1 MSVDHSKRRVRIER
15 GLYQRPSDGKYEAG
29 YTCEGKWTMV
39 TLRATSLTEARK
51 EQRALVTKVDSG
63 EAVASNRITLGT
75 VRDELL
81 ADTQRKIDRGQKQQ
95 RTKDALNA
103 RLRAAFKKLPAS
115 TPIQKL
121 TPRTIIE
128 ADLTFA
134 EYSGL
139 HRLLSFAF
147 EEPRR
152 YIYEHPCARIPKDDR
167 PRCGKATIV
176 VLDNEALG
184 KLLGKAEG
192 QWRVLFSLMAYSGL
206 RPMEALGLRW
216 GDLAD
221 GFIHV
226 RGQLTR
232 TGSYKP
238 TPKTDAGNRAVVLV
252 PQLAALLRRHRLAS
266 RYSADTDF
274 IFQTGHGTA
283 LDYGNARRA
292 LKAAGGT
299 NCKLFRHTF
308 ASHLILDLKL
318 DVVQVSR
325 QLGHARPSITLD
337 IYSHLFDQ
345 ARHAEDIRDRLADSD
360 FAAVLS

>member
-1 MSVDHSKRRVRIER
+1 M
-15 GLYQRPSDGKYEAG
+15 
-29 YTCEGKWTMV
+29 
-39 TLRATSLTEARK
+39 
-51 EQRALVTKVDSG
+51 
-63 EAVASNRITLGT
+63 
-75 VRDELL
+75 
-81 ADTQRKIDRGQKQQ
+81 
-95 RTKDALNA
+95 
-103 RLRAAFKKLPAS
+103 
-115 TPIQKL
+115 
-121 TPRTIIE
+121 
-128 ADLTFA
+128 
-134 EYSGL
+134 
-139 HRLLSFAF
+139 
-147 EEPRR
+147 
-152 YIYEHPCARIPKDDR
+152 
-167 PRCGKATIV
+167 
-176 VLDNEALG
+176 
-184 KLLGKAEG
+184 
-192 QWRVLFSLMAYSGL
+192 
-206 RPMEALGLRW
+206 
-216 GDLAD
+216 
-221 GFIHV
+221 
-226 RGQLTR
+226 
-232 TGSYKP
+232 
-238 TPKTDAGNRAVVLV
+238 VLV